1 MFTWSSF
8 NECFMSVSRR
18 AGWFIWLI
26 ASTFYAYQYVLR
38 IMPSVMLTDIS
49 KQFHIDSAVFGQFSG
64 IYYIGY
70 ALMHLPIGILLDKY
84 GPKRIISL
92 CILLTTVGTLPI
104 IFSTHWIYLVLGRG
118 LIGVG
123 SSAAILGTFKIIR
136 LAFREKLFPRM
147 LSMSVTIGLLGAIYG
162 AGPVSY
168 LCSIW
173 HYKTVVALFVIIG
186 VMLSILTYCIVPEI
200 KSTKSDRVL
209 HNVKIVLTH
218 PKVLLLCC
226 FAGLM
231 VGPLEGFS
239 DIWGPQ
245 FLMVVYGLNKTTA
258 SYLPSMIFLG
268 MCFGAP
274 ILSLIAEKTGY
285 YYGVIIASGIF
296 MLLTFTALITITLSQ
311 TMIIGCFIIVGICCA
326 YQILAIYK
334 ASTYVD
340 EHLVGLTT
348 AVANM
353 VIMSFGYFFHSIIGL
368 VINSYTALSL
378 SEAFKHGIS
387 VIPCTLALGSL
398 GFIYLAIKER
408 RDPAL
413 PNAHI

>member
-1 MFTWSSF
+1 
-8 NECFMSVSRR
+8 MSVSRR

-26 ASTFYAYQYVLR
+26 ASTFYAYQYILR

-49 KQFHIDSAVFGQFSG
+49 KQFNIDSALFGQFSG

-70 ALMHLPIGILLDKY
+70 ALMHLPIGIMLDKY
-84 GPKRIISL
+84 GPRRVISL
-92 CILLTTVGTLPI
+92 CILLTTMGTLPI
-104 IFSTHWIYLVLGRG
+104 IFSTHSIYLILGRG

-136 LAFREKLFPRM
+136 MAFREKLFPRM
-147 LSMSVTIGLLGAIYG
+147 LSISVTIGLLGAIYG
-162 AGPVSY
+162 GGPVSY

-173 HYKTVVALFVIIG
+173 PYKTVVGFFALVG
-186 VMLSILTYCIVPEI
+186 LVLSALTYCIVPEI
-200 KSTKSDRVL
+200 EATKSGRIL

-245 FLMVVYGLNKTTA
+245 FLMVVYGFSKTTA

-285 YYGVIIASGIF
+285 YYGVIIGSGLF
-296 MLLTFTALITITLSQ
+296 MFLTFTALITLSLSE
-311 TMIIGCFIIVGICCA
+311 TTIIGCFILVGVCCA

-348 AVANM
+348 AIANM
-353 VIMSFGYFFHSIIGL
+353 IIMSFGYFFHSVIGL
-368 VINSYTALSL
+368 VIHASETLAPT
-378 SEAFKHGIS
+378 EAFKHGIS
-387 VIPCTLALGSL
+387 VIPITLALGSL
-398 GFIYLAIKER
+398 GFLYLALRGK
-408 RDPAL
+408 DAKHKGTVL
-413 PNAHI
+413 V

>member
-1 MFTWSSF
+1 
-8 NECFMSVSRR
+8 MSVSRR

-26 ASTFYAYQYVLR
+26 ASTFYAYQYILR
-38 IMPSVMLTDIS
+38 IMPSVMLTDIT
-49 KQFHIDSAVFGQFSG
+49 KQFHIDSALFGQFSG
-64 IYYIGY
+64 IYYVGY

-84 GPKRIISL
+84 GPRRIISL
-92 CILLTTVGTLPI
+92 CILLTLIGTLPI
-104 IFSTHWIYLVLGRG
+104 IFSTNSVYLILGRG

-136 LAFREKLFPRM
+136 MAFHEKLFPRM
-147 LSMSVTIGLLGAIYG
+147 LSISVTIGLLGAIYG
-162 AGPVSY
+162 GGPVSY
-168 LCSIW
+168 LCSVW
-173 HYKTVVALFVIIG
+173 HYKTVVGFFALIG
-186 VMLSILTYCIVPEI
+186 LILSILTYCIVPEI
-200 KSTKSDRVL
+200 EPTKSGRILQNVRV
-209 HNVKIVLTH
+209 VLTH

-245 FLMVVYGLNKTTA
+245 FLMIVYGFSKTTA

-274 ILSLIAEKTGY
+274 VLSLVAEKTGY
-285 YYGVIIASGIF
+285 YYGVIIASGLF
-296 MLLTFTALITITLSQ
+296 MFLTFTALITMTLSQ
-311 TMIIGCFIIVGICCA
+311 GAIITCFILVGICCA

-348 AVANM
+348 AIANM
-353 VIMSFGYFFHSIIGL
+353 VIMSFGYFFHTVIGL
-368 VINSYTALSL
+368 IIHHYSLLSP
-378 SEAFKHGIS
+378 SGAFKHGIA
-387 VIPCTLALGSL
+387 VIPLTLALGSL
-398 GFIYLAIKER
+398 GFLYLAIRDHSSSPR
-408 RDPAL
+408 R
-413 PNAHI
+413 